1 LVGVRTI
8 AICNQKGGVGK
19 TTITLGLA
27 SAAAERGVRALVI
40 DMDSQA
46 NASDA
51 LLADLEAPAAAT
63 SYDVLLGKRGCA
75 PAAITQSSWGVGV
88 IPGSLDLA
96 NYERTNALA
105 SEQRL
110 RAGLD
115 SDALDEAWDLCLI
128 DCPPSLGLLVSAA
141 LVAANEA
148 LIVTEPSLSA
158 SQGVAKVCDTVST
171 VQEHY
176 NPQLTLA
183 GIVLNRVST
192 TKEAKLRVRELTE
205 ALGDAVWTPT
215 MRQRAALVEALGAGT
230 PIHKHR
236 FNGREEREEVLGVLD
251 IWLQR
256 VMGEGSG

>member
-1 LVGVRTI
+1 VRTV
-8 AICNQKGGVGK
+8 AVCNQKGGVGK
-19 TTITLGLA
+19 TTVTLGLA
-27 SAAAERGVRALVI
+27 SAAAESGVRALVI
-40 DMDSQA
+40 DMDSQG

-51 LLADLEAPAAAT
+51 LLADRAAPPSAT

-75 PAAITQSSWGVGV
+75 PEAISQSSWGVGV
-88 IPGSLDLA
+88 IPGGLDLA
-96 NYERTNALA
+96 SYERTNALA

-115 SDALDEAWDLCLI
+115 SDSLDAAWDLCLI

-141 LVAANEA
+141 LVAADQA

-158 SQGVAKVCDTVST
+158 SQGVAKVYDTVAT

-176 NPQLTLA
+176 NPRLTLA
-183 GIVLNRVST
+183 GIAINRVGATNES
-192 TKEAKLRVRELTE
+192 KLRVRELTE
-205 ALGDAVWTPT
+205 ALGDVVWSPT

-236 FNGREEREEVLGVLD
+236 FNGRAEREEVLGVLD

-256 VMGEGSG
+256 VMGEGAV